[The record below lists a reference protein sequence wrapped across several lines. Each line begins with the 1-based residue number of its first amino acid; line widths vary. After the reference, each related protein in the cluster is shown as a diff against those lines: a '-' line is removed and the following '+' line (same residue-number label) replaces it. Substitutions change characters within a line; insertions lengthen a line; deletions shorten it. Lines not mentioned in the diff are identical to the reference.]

1 MVQEDQIRMA
11 AFKWLEEQTMFED
24 ILSWSTLQQGFSYQ
38 GQRITLVGP
47 QGIWKPRAFKTMPIS
62 ITTSPNSP
70 YSDGLTDDGLLHYK
84 YRGTDPFHPD
94 NVGLRQAMVEQVPLI
109 YFHGIAV
116 NKYLAAWPVFII
128 GDNPTNL
135 TFTVAVDDK
144 QHALVDRATL
154 GEVDEYRRQYITAS
168 FKVRLHQR
176 AFRTRV
182 LEAYRS
188 QCAFC
193 QLRHAELL
201 DAAHITPDSSPDGM
215 PVVTNGLSL
224 CKIHHAAFDRHF
236 IGVSPDYEIVVR
248 EDLLH
253 EQDGPMLRHG
263 IQEIHQRKLILPRKA
278 IEHPD
283 RDRLAERFEEF
294 RKAI

>member
-1 MVQEDQIRMA
+1 MVREGEIRMA

-24 ILSWSTLQQGFSYQ
+24 ILSWTTLQQGFSYQ

-109 YFHGIAV
+109 YFHGIGV

-168 FKVRLHQR
+168 FRVRLHQR

-201 DAAHITPDSSPDGM
+201 DAAHITPDSAPDGM

>member
-1 MVQEDQIRMA
+1 MVREGEIRMA

-24 ILSWSTLQQGFSYQ
+24 ILSWTTLQQGFSYQ

-109 YFHGIAV
+109 YFHGIGV

-128 GDNPTNL
+128 EDNPTNL

-168 FKVRLHQR
+168 FRVRLHQR

-201 DAAHITPDSSPDGM
+201 DAAHITPDGAPDGM

>member
-1 MVQEDQIRMA
+1 MVREGEIRMA

-24 ILSWSTLQQGFSYQ
+24 ILSWTTLQQGFSYQ

-84 YRGTDPFHPD
+84 YRGTDPLHPD

-109 YFHGIAV
+109 YFHGIGV

-168 FKVRLHQR
+168 FRVRLHQR

-201 DAAHITPDSSPDGM
+201 DAAHITPDGAPDGM

>member
-1 MVQEDQIRMA
+1 MVREGEIRMA

-24 ILSWSTLQQGFSYQ
+24 ILSWTTLQQGFSYQ

-168 FKVRLHQR
+168 FRVRLHQR

-201 DAAHITPDSSPDGM
+201 DAAHITPDSAPDGM

-263 IQEIHQRKLILPRKA
+263 IQEIHQRKLILPRKT

>member
-1 MVQEDQIRMA
+1 MVREGEIRMA

-24 ILSWSTLQQGFSYQ
+24 ILSWTTLQQGFSYQ

-94 NVGLRQAMVEQVPLI
+94 NVGLRQAMVEQAPLI
-109 YFHGIAV
+109 YFHGIGV

-168 FKVRLHQR
+168 FRVRLHQR